1 MKPFPRAAAFISGVA
16 LHVAFLFVVGFLAAV
31 HIPRAYFD
39 GFGEHR
45 AIGRALEEAFVMALP
60 TFLLALAWSFL
71 TVRSL
76 KGAGRT
82 TTAWCFAGF
91 AAAWLA
97 SLCQTLVHL
106 SANPVPHQY
115 PLSTLLVSFLVPP
128 VWAMLNAVAAPVG
141 ILAGGSL
148 ARKA

>member
-60 TFLLALAWSFL
+60 TFLLAAFSRGAHLRAKPERFSQRAKNGLAF
-71 TVRSL
+71 
-76 KGAGRT
+76 
-82 TTAWCFAGF
+82 F
-91 AAAWLA
+91 AAR
-97 SLCQTLVHL
+97 VE
-106 SANPVPHQY
+106 
-115 PLSTLLVSFLVPP
+115 
-128 VWAMLNAVAAPVG
+128 
-141 ILAGGSL
+141 
-148 ARKA
+148 R